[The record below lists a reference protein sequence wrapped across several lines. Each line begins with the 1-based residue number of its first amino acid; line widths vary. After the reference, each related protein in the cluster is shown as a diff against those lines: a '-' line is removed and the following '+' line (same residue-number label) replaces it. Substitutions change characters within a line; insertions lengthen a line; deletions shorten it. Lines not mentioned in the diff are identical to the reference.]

1 MSKRHNLSLQELFR
15 LGYQQ
20 RTWQSFL
27 LKGSKCFISSCVLRY
42 ANSYYTGHCLF
53 RGVRRNFTAIICFAS
68 LAFAHLV
75 QEEKNWGQTDS
86 KQGSEKKKRHYIAET
101 VDLQFRTCL
110 LITAYKTVIILE
122 QYTVIAKLSL
132 ALSETRTTHLDCSL
146 PFQVMPCLLVSFVAF
161 RL

>member
-86 KQGSEKKKRHYIAET
+86 KQGSEKKKKALHSRDCWFAVQNLSSDHC
-101 VDLQFRTCL
+101 LQNSDYFGTIHCDCKIKSGSVWNKNNSFGL
-110 LITAYKTVIILE
+110 LSAIPGH
-122 QYTVIAKLSL
+122 
-132 ALSETRTTHLDCSL
+132 ALPAGLFCGI
-146 PFQVMPCLLVSFVAF
+146 
-161 RL
+161 

>member
-1 MSKRHNLSLQELFR
+1 MARLKRSYLSSDRWKWCAVTLIDAKQQDQHDQEKIKGHLPLFTRKTFDMSKRHNLSLQELFR

-75 QEEKNWGQTDS
+75 QEEKN
-86 KQGSEKKKRHYIAET
+86 
-101 VDLQFRTCL
+101 
-110 LITAYKTVIILE
+110 
-122 QYTVIAKLSL
+122 
-132 ALSETRTTHLDCSL
+132 
-146 PFQVMPCLLVSFVAF
+146 
-161 RL
+161 